1 MHNRKEYSF
10 IMQIMKNYL
19 YTEHDFFNALLFP
32 LKNSNPRI
40 MQVKKNLKKKA
51 IHDQALNMDL
61 H

>member
-1 MHNRKEYSF
+1 
-10 IMQIMKNYL
+10 MQIMKNYL